1 MGRTSILL
9 LLQRRI
15 AKFLV
20 KEWNNGMKLE
30 MEMDMDLDMGMEWNG
45 NGTGTGNG
53 MEREWNVNGN
63 GMEWNGV
70 DEVDEVDEVE
80 GWIPPKNKY
89 LTDQVES
96 SCGTASGLAVDH
108 EVSGVPAL

>member
-30 MEMDMDLDMGMEWNG
+30 MEMDMDLDMGMEWEWECDWDWEWNG
-45 NGTGTGNG
+45 KG
-53 MEREWNVNGN
+53 MEWEWN
-63 GMEWNGV
+63 GMEWMKWKG
-70 DEVDEVDEVE
+70 
-80 GWIPPKNKY
+80 GFPQKNKY

-96 SCGTASGLAVDH
+96 SCGTTSGLAVDH

>member
-15 AKFLV
+15 AKFVV
-20 KEWNNGMKLE
+20 KEWNNGMKLD

-45 NGTGTGNG
+45 NGNGTGNGNG
-53 MEREWNVNGN
+53 MEREWNGNGN
-63 GMEWNGV
+63 GMEWMKWKG
-70 DEVDEVDEVE
+70 
-80 GWIPPKNKY
+80 GFPQKNKY

-96 SCGTASGLAVDH
+96 SCGTTSGLAVDH

>member
-15 AKFLV
+15 AKFVV
-20 KEWNNGMKLE
+20 KEWNNGMKLD

-45 NGTGTGNG
+45 NGNGTGNGNG
-53 MEREWNVNGN
+53 MEREWNG
-63 GMEWNGV
+63 
-70 DEVDEVDEVE
+70 VDEVE
-80 GWIPPKNKY
+80 GWIPQKNKY

-96 SCGTASGLAVDH
+96 SCGTTSGLAVDH